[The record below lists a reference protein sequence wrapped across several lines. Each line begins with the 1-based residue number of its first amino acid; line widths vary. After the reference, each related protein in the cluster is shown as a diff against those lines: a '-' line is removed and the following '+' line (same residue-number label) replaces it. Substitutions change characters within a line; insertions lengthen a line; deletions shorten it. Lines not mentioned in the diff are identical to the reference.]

1 MGVCV
6 CARPCVS
13 VHVCEGGEEREVG
26 YVTMFVKCLAFK
38 VYFEN
43 LASLQFSFI

>member
-1 MGVCV
+1 MCVPV

-13 VHVCEGGEEREVG
+13 VYVCQGGEEREVG
-26 YVTMFVKCLAFK
+26 YVYTFVKCLAFK